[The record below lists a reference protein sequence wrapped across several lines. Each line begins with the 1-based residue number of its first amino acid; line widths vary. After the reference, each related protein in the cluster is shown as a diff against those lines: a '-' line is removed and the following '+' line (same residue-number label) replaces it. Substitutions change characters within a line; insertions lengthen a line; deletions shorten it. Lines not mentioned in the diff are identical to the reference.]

1 MRIGAGALNPGSF
14 LPVTLAML
22 DHPLIINLAPTGAV
36 ADHEKNPNVPIT
48 LEAVVAD
55 VMACADLGASIA
67 HLHVRNPDG
76 TPSCDPGLFAALIER
91 LRDQPAGHE
100 LVLCATTSGR
110 HGQTREQRAAVLNL
124 PTGLRPEMASLTLGS
139 LNFVSGASVNA
150 PDTIR
155 FLVDQMNENGVKP
168 ELEIFDIGMI
178 EFAKTLIGEGRLTA
192 PYYCNLILGNIGG
205 LPATAQYLG
214 FAMSILPDH
223 SVVSIGGIGRH
234 QAAANALGVAAAHG
248 VRIGLE
254 DNLWADWKAK
264 TPADNPSLVNALA
277 TVARALNREISSPT
291 QTRELLGIKP
301 RS

>member
-1 MRIGAGALNPGSF
+1 MLN
-14 LPVTLAML
+14 
-22 DHPLIINLAPTGAV
+22 HPLIINLAPTGAV

-48 LEAVVAD
+48 LEAIVAD
-55 VMACADLGASIA
+55 VTACAELGASVA

-76 TPSCDPGLFAALIER
+76 TPSCDPGLFAKLIER
-91 LRDQPAGHE
+91 LRDRPAGRD

-110 HGQTREQRAAVLNL
+110 HGQTKEQRAAVLNL
-124 PTGLRPEMASLTLGS
+124 PTRQRPEMASLTLGS
-139 LNFVSGASVNA
+139 LNFVGGASVNA

-155 FLVDQMNENGVKP
+155 FLVDQMNRNDVKP

-192 PYYCNLILGNIGG
+192 PYYFNLILGNNGG
-205 LPATAQYLG
+205 LPATVQYLG

-234 QAAANALGVAAAHG
+234 QASAAALGVAAAHG

-254 DNLWADWKAK
+254 DNLWTDGIAK
-264 TPADNPSLVNALA
+264 TPADNPSLVKALA
-277 TVARALNREISSPT
+277 TAARALTREVASSQ
-291 QTRELLGIKP
+291 QTREFLGIKP